1 MNRFRPFL
9 YTLVALASLTLC
21 LIVAS
26 CGTDHRHSGD
36 GAIWFVHATDPH
48 IYKDPTP
55 DAKAITD
62 PNKKKTQKLDEEALT
77 ALFQKIPDLS
87 QTYGAPA
94 FLLITGDFGI
104 DPCLIPKTPVTGEDK
119 RSAEECLKQAVDT
132 DKRAPEIANLA
143 DLLAKSPVRDIYL
156 VAGNNDLPRESAS
169 KEALQYFND
178 FVAAVQAKL
187 GEDKSDV
194 RLYNLTACYAD
205 PASKVGSCSKDVDD
219 TPYTLIGFPSQS
231 FKNKDGDDAANAES
245 KRLELGQV
253 KQFQGILEAETR
265 QDRKIL
271 IVTHI
276 PELDDPYLLGTAS
289 YGKEDSPTS
298 ADAGKDNTK
307 ATPSADAASKPSKPV
322 SAWNVTNDV
331 LDIWKTAVSSDSV
344 VAVFAGHLHDSH
356 KEIYRRPYSWSTHSG
371 TRTALEKLYL
381 APPLSLKKQENSV
394 LQARGFTTVTL
405 LSDGP
410 QTRFYWYDGLTATFT
425 PDFPIEPEFAKRSH
439 RPSVTH
445 RVAQWF
451 VWLWRVNTD
460 LDRVAT
466 FLIALL
472 TAFLTVVALWQ
483 IPPPDDPLAKK
494 PAATDP
500 KDAAAAAAATNAA
513 GGDSSPFST
522 RFGKT
527 IIAGLGGLAVSEVA
541 KALGN
546 ETLGPDLKW
555 YYIICFISFFFVLL
569 FGLNLLRAT
578 AEALRSRVAIIHYPL
593 ARVPRPKRKAGDG
606 VHEGHEK
613 KEKPTPVRDGLAYW
627 FLRILQWFFSLRVPV
642 LTFFDTFINLIQ
654 GKNQTTTLAFSNE
667 LIEQQRN
674 VIRVA
679 DNIRKK
685 LQGRIQATLELA
697 AAEDAAK
704 ATAKA
709 TVAAKAAAEAAVAA
723 QQNPA
728 PAQPPNPPTPRVG
741 QVRVAISVLS
751 LDQTNVFYISRTT
764 GSSLTPF
771 PKVSVAWV
779 SVFTGLI
786 RWYESFYQG
795 RNIILFD
802 NTDGTIPGVPSPL
815 RLDDYYENRHADY
828 QAFVVIPVP
837 HPQRSFDSK
846 YVKGAIH
853 ISFATDKEFTRI
865 WDQPVN
871 GKGIHV
877 VLPKDPVAAAPVPLT
892 AVPLAP
898 APVPVVAQPPA
909 PAPAVPTQPA
919 PAPPAA
925 PVAAAPVA
933 ATPPAPGAPA
943 QPDAVV
949 QSAYYP
955 DPDHVL
961 DGWCSKTEIETA
973 LNDAVAVLGELL
985 HGFNEIIYKNYIQ
998 PNQGD

>member
-1 MNRFRPFL
+1 MSRSKPFIS
-9 YTLVALASLTLC
+9 TLVGLASLILWTFG
-21 LIVAS
+21 AA
-26 CGTDHRHSGD
+26 CGTDRHNPHDSRD
-36 GAIWFVHATDPH
+36 DAIWFVHATDPH
-48 IYKDPTP
+48 IYKDPVT
-55 DAKAITD
+55 DATTITD
-62 PNKKKTQKLDEEALT
+62 PKKTKTQKLDEDALT
-77 ALFQKIPDLS
+77 ALFQKIADLS

-119 RSAEECLKQAVDT
+119 RSAEECLKQVVDS
-132 DKRAPEIANLA
+132 DKRAPQIANLA

-178 FVAAVQAKL
+178 FFAAVQVKL
-187 GEDKSDV
+187 GEKKSDV

-205 PASKVGSCSKDVDD
+205 SASKVGSCSKDVDD
-219 TPYTLIGFPSQS
+219 TSYTLIGFPSQS
-231 FKNKDGDDAANAES
+231 FKNKDGDAAANTQS
-245 KRLELGQV
+245 KKLEVDQV

-271 IVTHI
+271 VVTHI
-276 PELDDPYLLGTAS
+276 PELDDPFLLGNAR
-289 YGKEDSPTS
+289 YKEDPSLSTGAGNNGNPAPSSTPANSP
-298 ADAGKDNTK
+298 
-307 ATPSADAASKPSKPV
+307 PKPV
-322 SAWNVTNDV
+322 SAWNVTDDV

-344 VAVFAGHLHDSH
+344 IAVFAGHLHDSH
-356 KEIYRRPYSWSTHSG
+356 KEIYRRPYSWSTQSG
-371 TRTALEKLYL
+371 TRAALEKLYL
-381 APPLSLKKQENSV
+381 APPLSFKKQENSA

-410 QTRFYWYDGLTATFT
+410 QTRFYWYDGLTATFA
-425 PDFPIEPEFAKRSH
+425 PDFPLEPPFAKRSH

-445 RVAQWF
+445 RIAQWF

-460 LDRVAT
+460 LDRAAT

-494 PAATDP
+494 PVSTDP
-500 KDAAAAAAATNAA
+500 KDASANAAANAA

-546 ETLGPDLKW
+546 DKLGPDLKW

-569 FGLNLLRAT
+569 FGLNLLRAS

-593 ARVPRPKRKAGDG
+593 ARVPRPKGKIVPGAPPPAPP
-606 VHEGHEK
+606 K
-613 KEKPTPVRDGLAYW
+613 PVRDGVAYW
-627 FLRILQWFFSLRVPV
+627 FLRILNWFFSLRVPV

-654 GKNQTTTLAFSNE
+654 GKNQTTTQAFTDE
-667 LIEQQRN
+667 LINQQRN

-679 DNIRKK
+679 DTIRRKLHALIQTK
-685 LQGRIQATLELA
+685 LQAF
-697 AAEDAAK
+697 
-704 ATAKA
+704 
-709 TVAAKAAAEAAVAA
+709 AA

-728 PAQPPNPPTPRVG
+728 AAQAANVQAPRVG
-741 QVRVAISVLS
+741 QIRVAISVLS
-751 LDQTNVFYISRTT
+751 ADQTNVFYISRTT
-764 GSSLTPF
+764 GSALTPF

-779 SVFTGLI
+779 SVFAGMI

-795 RNIILFD
+795 QNILLFD
-802 NTDGTIPGVPSPL
+802 NTGGTILGVPSQL

-837 HPQRSFDSK
+837 HPQRAFDSK

-853 ISFATDKEFTRI
+853 ISFATNEDFARI
-865 WDQPVN
+865 WNQNVLGHD
-871 GKGIHV
+871 IHV
-877 VLPKDPVAAAPVPLT
+877 VPVPPPAAPPQYPPAAAAGVPAL
-892 AVPLAP
+892 AV
-898 APVPVVAQPPA
+898 
-909 PAPAVPTQPA
+909 
-919 PAPPAA
+919 PPAA
-925 PVAAAPVA
+925 PVVPVPAVPVAPVPA
-933 ATPPAPGAPA
+933 VPPPAPVQAADAPPPVPLA
-943 QPDAVV
+943 PVPFLPAPPPPVQPPAPLAPGVPPLLIP
-949 QSAYYP
+949 YP

-961 DGWCSKTEIETA
+961 DGWCSDIEIQTA

>member
-1 MNRFRPFL
+1 MTRFRPFL
-9 YTLVALASLTLC
+9 STLFALASLVLC

-26 CGTDHRHSGD
+26 CATSQLHSGD
-36 GAIWFVHATDPH
+36 GTIWFVHATDPH
-48 IYKDPTP
+48 IYKDPVA
-55 DAKAITD
+55 DAATLTD
-62 PNKKKTQKLDEEALT
+62 PNKKKTQELDEEALT

-87 QTYGAPA
+87 ETYGPPS

-119 RSAEECLKQAVDT
+119 RTAEDCLKQVIDT

-143 DLLAKSPVRDIYL
+143 DLLAKSPVRNIYL

-178 FVAAVQAKL
+178 FFAAVQAKL
-187 GEDKSDV
+187 GEKKSDI

-205 PASKVGSCSKDVDD
+205 PASKVGSCSKDVGD

-245 KRLELGQV
+245 KKLEVDQV

-289 YGKEDSPTS
+289 YGKEDSS
-298 ADAGKDNTK
+298 ASANASNT
-307 ATPSADAASKPSKPV
+307 ASTASSAAPAKNSPKPV
-322 SAWNVTNDV
+322 SAWNVSDEV
-331 LDIWKTAVSSDSV
+331 LDIWKTAVSSNSV

-371 TRTALEKLYL
+371 TRAALEKLYL

-410 QTRFYWYDGLTATFT
+410 QTRFYWYDGLTAAFT
-425 PDFPIEPEFAKRSH
+425 PDFPIAPGFAERSH
-439 RPSVTH
+439 RPSLTH
-445 RVAQWF
+445 RISAWL
-451 VWLWRVNTD
+451 VWLWRVNTS

-494 PAATDP
+494 PASADP
-500 KDAAAAAAATNAA
+500 KDAAAAATPAPSGT

-546 ETLGPDLKW
+546 ETLAPDLKW

-569 FGLNLLRAT
+569 LGLNLLRAS

-593 ARVPRPKRKAGDG
+593 ARVPRPKGKAGDG
-606 VHEGHEK
+606 VHGADK
-613 KEKPTPVRDGLAYW
+613 KKGKFAPFRDGLSYW

-654 GKNQTTTLAFSNE
+654 GKNQTTTQAFTNE
-667 LIEQQRN
+667 LIDQQRN

-679 DNIRKK
+679 DTIRKK
-685 LQGRIQATLELA
+685 LQGRVQSKLELA
-697 AAEDAAK
+697 AA
-704 ATAKA
+704 
-709 TVAAKAAAEAAVAA
+709 KAAADAEK
-723 QQNPA
+723 QNPA
-728 PAQPPNPPTPRVG
+728 AAQPANAQTPRVG

-751 LDQTNVFYISRTT
+751 ADRTNVFYISRTT

-795 RNIILFD
+795 KNILLFD
-802 NTDGTIPGVPSPL
+802 NTDSTIQGVPCQL

-828 QAFVVIPVP
+828 EAFVVIPVP

-853 ISFATDKEFTRI
+853 ISFATNEDFAKI
-865 WDQPVN
+865 WNQTYMGRDV
-871 GKGIHV
+871 HV
-877 VLPKDPVAAAPVPLT
+877 VPVPPPLT
-892 AVPLAP
+892 AVA
-898 APVPVVAQPPA
+898 APV
-909 PAPAVPTQPA
+909 VPTPAA
-919 PAPPAA
+919 PAPPV
-925 PVAAAPVA
+925 P
-933 ATPPAPGAPA
+933 
-943 QPDAVV
+943 
-949 QSAYYP
+949 YP

-961 DGWCSKTEIETA
+961 DGWCSDLEIQTA

-985 HGFNEIIYKNYIQ
+985 HGFNEIIYKNYVQ